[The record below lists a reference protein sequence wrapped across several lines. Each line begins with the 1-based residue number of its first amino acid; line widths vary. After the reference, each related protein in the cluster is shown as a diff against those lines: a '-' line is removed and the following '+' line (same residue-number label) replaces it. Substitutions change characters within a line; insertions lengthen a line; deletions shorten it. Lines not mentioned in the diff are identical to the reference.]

1 MVALNF
7 SELLKLSSQYESTV
21 YDILK
26 DLVKFPTVAYR
37 EVTAINDC
45 ADYLE
50 NLLSEYGYKVSQHPT
65 RSDGHPVVYAEKN
78 EDADKT
84 LLFYHHYDVQPE
96 DPLDSWVSSPWELTE
111 RDGRLFGRGAVDNK
125 GHIAVSLIA
134 IKMLEDKLGSLPVN
148 IKFVIEG
155 EEEAGS
161 GSLPKFAK
169 PHSDLLKV
177 DGCIWEGA
185 GFHPGEGEGEGDTLK
200 LSSPV
205 EIWCGLKGNAYFE
218 LKAGGSPHFPR
229 TDVHSGSAAASPNAA
244 WRLVWALNTL
254 KDNQENILVEGFNEL
269 VKPPLEEDIEALKQY
284 QGDLESLLKK
294 DYGLENLLLN
304 RTGLD
309 LLIPLFLEPSFSIC
323 GMQGGYQGP
332 GGKTI
337 VPAKASVKLDF
348 RLVPDLTVKQVEQLL
363 RAHLTKHGFDD
374 IEVQL
379 QTGYE
384 PSKTSV
390 NHPFIRTIKEVT
402 TELVSPTPIN
412 VVPFAPGSGPAYLFT
427 PYTPL
432 CMVFNRT
439 EGVNGHAPNENW
451 PINST
456 KPSLAYNALI
466 AQSL

>member
-78 EDADKT
+78 VGAEKT

-148 IKFVIEG
+148 VKFVIEG

-161 GSLPKFAK
+161 ESLPKFAK
-169 PHSDLLKV
+169 PHSDLLKA

-254 KDNQENILVEGFNEL
+254 KDNQENILLEGFNEL

-284 QGDLESLLKK
+284 QGDLESFLKK

>member
-1 MVALNF
+1 MVAIDYP
-7 SELLKLSSQYESTV
+7 ELVKLSSKYESTV
-21 YDILK
+21 YDILQE
-26 DLVKFPTVAYR
+26 LVKFPTVAYR
-37 EVTAINDC
+37 EPLAINDC

-50 NLLSEYGYKVSQHPT
+50 NLFFEHGYKVSQHPT

-78 EDADKT
+78 VNTEKT

-96 DPLDSWVSSPWELTE
+96 DPLDQWKSSPWELTK
-111 RDGRLFGRGAVDNK
+111 RDGRLFGRGATDNK
-125 GHIAVSLIA
+125 GHIAISLIA
-134 IKMLEDKLGSLPVN
+134 MKMLEDKLGSLPVN
-148 IKFVIEG
+148 VKFVIEG

-161 GSLPKFAK
+161 DNLPKFAK
-169 PHSDLLKV
+169 PHSDLLKA
-177 DGCIWEGA
+177 DGCVWEGA
-185 GFHPGEGEGEGDTLK
+185 GFHPKGESLELPT
-200 LSSPV
+200 PV

-244 WRLVWALNTL
+244 WRLIWALNTL
-254 KDNQENILVEGFNEL
+254 KDDQENILLEGFNEL
-269 VKPPLEEDIEALKQY
+269 VNPPLKEDIEALEDY

-304 RTGLD
+304 RSGLN
-309 LLIPLFLEPSFSIC
+309 LLIPLFLEPSFSVC
-323 GMQGGYQGP
+323 GMKGGYQGP
-332 GGKTI
+332 GSKTI
-337 VPAKASVKLDF
+337 VPAEASVKLDF
-348 RLVPDLTVKQVEQLL
+348 RLVPDLTVMQVDQLL
-363 RAHLTKHGFDD
+363 RAHLVKHGFDD
-374 IEVQL
+374 IDVQL
-379 QTGYE
+379 LTGYE

-390 NHPFIRTIKEVT
+390 NHPFIKTIKKVT
-402 TELVSPTPIN
+402 ADLVSPTPIN

-439 EGVNGHAPNENW
+439 EGINGHAPNENW

-466 AQSL
+466 AQVLGE

>member
-50 NLLSEYGYKVSQHPT
+50 NLLSEYGYKVSLHPT

-148 IKFVIEG
+148 VKFVIEG

-161 GSLPKFAK
+161 ESLPKFAK
-169 PHSDLLKV
+169 PHSDLLKA

-254 KDNQENILVEGFNEL
+254 KDNQENILLEGFNEL

-284 QGDLESLLKK
+284 QGDLESFLKK

>member
-50 NLLSEYGYKVSQHPT
+50 NLLSEYGYKVSLHPT